1 MDTTVTSSSFTN
13 TTPYNFS
20 SFQDNVSNTIFDT
33 VDKVSI
39 QMTTDTSYPF
49 EYYIFM
55 FAYWKF
61 NFYGY
66 YIINSFGIFTNLLV
80 IAAVVSSQKLRKTSA
95 GLLITVLAIAD
106 LLTCTTGIIVNLMYF
121 NEHLNV
127 RPFCLIIEYIWST
140 MRSFSHWIMVII
152 SVNRFALVC
161 YPFKHSRITSI
172 KSTIYQLLALFI
184 VCSTTAL
191 YKIFGRDSEGGDCYL
206 NADTE
211 NLWIYY
217 ISTVVIGF
225 SVGSVAPI
233 IITLCLTILVCRALR
248 RKQESLGA
256 VTSTTT
262 AQKQVTK
269 ALVASNV
276 TFILLSVPY
285 FSLYIPY
292 FMDGWLVYFPERV
305 SYNVVTAVLILN
317 VIECANYVINIF
329 LYTWYSPKFR
339 QSLFGLLKCKCH
351 SDQAPSSNTG
361 KENTQI

>member
-1 MDTTVTSSSFTN
+1 MDTTATSSSFTK
-13 TTPYNFS
+13 TTPYHFS
-20 SFQDNVSNTIFDT
+20 SFQENVTTTIFDT
-33 VDKVSI
+33 MDKVTTP
-39 QMTTDTSYPF
+39 MTTNTSYPF
-49 EYYIFM
+49 EYYIVM

-66 YIINSFGIFTNLLV
+66 YIINGFGIFTNLLV
-80 IAAVVSSQKLRKTSA
+80 IAAMVSSQKLRKTSA
-95 GLLITVLAIAD
+95 GLLVTVLAIVD
-106 LLTCTTGIIVNLMYF
+106 LLTCTTGIIVNIMYF

-127 RPFCLIIEYIWST
+127 RPFCLITEYIWST
-140 MRSFSHWIMVII
+140 MKSFSHWIMVII

-161 YPFKHSRITSI
+161 YPFKHTKITSI

-184 VCSTTAL
+184 FCSMTAL
-191 YKIFGRDSEGGDCYL
+191 YKIFWHSEGVDCYIK
-206 NADTE
+206 ADTE
-211 NLWIYY
+211 NRWIYY

-225 SVGSVAPI
+225 SIGSVAPI

-248 RKQESLGA
+248 RNQESLGA
-256 VTSTTT
+256 VTSTKT

-276 TFILLSVPY
+276 TFILLSVPF

-292 FMDGWLVYFPERV
+292 FMQGWLVYFPERV
-305 SYNVVTAVLILN
+305 SYNVVTAALILN

-329 LYTWYSPKFR
+329 LYIWYSPKFR
-339 QSLFGLLKCKCH
+339 KSLFGLLKCKCH

-361 KENTQI
+361 QENTHI